1 MTDLEAI
8 KARYPSVA
16 LAAPALIAEIESLR
30 AERDRL
36 REALG
41 GSRTAIDRA
50 RLQFVFYYQQ
60 HAAKGTTD
68 GALKAEVNEAFS
80 FSMASAL
87 SQIDAALGEQ
97 P

>member
-16 LAAPALIAEIESLR
+16 LAAPALIAEIESLI

-36 REALG
+36 REALAKARAARAYG
-41 GSRTAIDRA
+41 GEVLGWSDKTR
-50 RLQFVFYYQQ
+50 QFW
-60 HAAKGTTD
+60 
-68 GALKAEVNEAFS
+68 LNEAKAF
-80 FSMASAL
+80 M
-87 SQIDAALGEQ
+87 DLGEQ